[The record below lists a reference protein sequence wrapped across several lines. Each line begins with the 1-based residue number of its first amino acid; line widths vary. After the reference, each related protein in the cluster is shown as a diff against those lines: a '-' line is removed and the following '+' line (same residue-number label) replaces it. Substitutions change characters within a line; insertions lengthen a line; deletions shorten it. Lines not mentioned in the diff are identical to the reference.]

1 MLIDA
6 RKIDDFKTE
15 RKDLLPPLPMVF
27 RLVPLLF
34 YLSIVFVAVVGSVA
48 VWHSRAASERYQ
60 SLVGRTASLQEEI
73 KQTKA
78 RRDALDDRTLE
89 AMDLE
94 NWVLGSMPL
103 QPLVVAIMLSID
115 ENSKILELSIERDP
129 ETPAQLK
136 LALTLRT
143 DSDRQLEATLEAIR
157 ALGYRDLSPTQS
169 MVKGN
174 LEYRATLLRDT
185 KGRLPSPQERK
196 QEIKPS

>member
-15 RKDLLPPLPMVF
+15 RRDLLPPLPMIF

-34 YLSIVFVAVVGSVA
+34 YLSLLFLVVVGSVA
-48 VWHSRAASERYQ
+48 LWHSRVASERYQ
-60 SLVGRTASLQEEI
+60 TLVGDTGKLDAEIQALKAS
-73 KQTKA
+73 
-78 RRDALDDRTLE
+78 RNALDDQTLE

-103 QPLVVAIMLSID
+103 QPLVVAIMRSIGEDSSIVDLS
-115 ENSKILELSIERDP
+115 LERDP

-136 LALTLRT
+136 LALTLRAGN
-143 DSDRQLEATLEAIR
+143 DNQLETTLEAIR

-169 MVKGN
+169 LEKGN
-174 LEYRATLLRDT
+174 LEYRATLLRDA
-185 KGRLPSPQERK
+185 KGRMPTPEQRK
-196 QEIKPS
+196 QEVRQP